1 MFKRGVAGGL
11 LRAAAG
17 FYLVYY
23 SELFSS
29 VKYVLDEYKMKA
41 YMVAPD
47 ALQVAL
53 FTEKLILDIMASIRG
68 EIAEVVAALAAWL
81 AGTLLFSA
89 SWSMLITS
97 WPSYVRK
104 MYDLSVWGLR
114 AAAISAGVASYLI
127 ISGPGWVEGV
137 VNALRLSWLLA
148 MLYTAPLLAPIIYT
162 LLSLAF
168 SPRGR
173 RLGLA
178 FLTLGALLYAYSLY
192 SVITA
197 FRPLAE
203 ISPILSSL
211 LRGEFTGNA
220 VGDILSRLIAAAEV
234 ATDRLAGT
242 VKALSLASIAYS
254 AGFLLSEAGDEKV
267 WRAIK
272 NSLQFNRRII
282 N

>member
-1 MFKRGVAGGL
+1 MFKRGAAGGL

-23 SELFSS
+23 SGLFSS
-29 VKYVLDEYKMKA
+29 VKSVLNEYRIKA
-41 YMVAPD
+41 YMVAQD
-47 ALQVAL
+47 GFQAAL
-53 FTEKLILDIMASIRG
+53 FTERLILDVIASMRG
-68 EIAEVVAALAAWL
+68 EAAEVAAAAAAWL
-81 AGTLLFSA
+81 AGTLLFAA
-89 SWSMLITS
+89 SWSRLMES
-97 WPSYVRK
+97 WPAPARRLYS
-104 MYDLSVWGLR
+104 LSVWALR
-114 AAAISAGVASYLI
+114 VAAASAGAASYLI

-148 MLYTAPLLAPIIYT
+148 VLYAAPLLAPIIYT

-203 ISPILSSL
+203 VSPILSSL
-211 LRGEFTGNA
+211 LMGDPAGGS
-220 VGDILSRLIAAAEV
+220 VGDVLSRLIAAAE
-234 ATDRLAGT
+234 AAADRLAGT

-254 AGFLLSEAGDEKV
+254 VGFLLSEAGDERVGGALKKL
-267 WRAIK
+267 IK
-272 NSLQFNRRII
+272 N
-282 N
+282 